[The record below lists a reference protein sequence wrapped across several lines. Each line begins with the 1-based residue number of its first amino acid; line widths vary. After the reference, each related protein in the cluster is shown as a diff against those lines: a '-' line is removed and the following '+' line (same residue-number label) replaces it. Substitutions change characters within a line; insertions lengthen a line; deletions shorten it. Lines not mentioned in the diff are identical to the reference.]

1 MTQSFVGTR
10 EQVLSALM
18 HAIRQFQRQ
27 RRTSSLWS
35 LRTVRTCDC
44 HSAWVRTPIRA
55 FPPVLPGRSAES
67 VFAAKNSVTGDCC
80 GDAGGFSTLRK
91 AARQGTPTSRKSAG
105 VLGSNHLKLSF
116 VGTREQVLSALMH
129 AIRQFQRQRR
139 TSSLWSLRTVRT
151 CDCHSAWVRTP
162 IRAFPPS
169 YRAAQL
175 SRYLRQRIQL
185 RAIAA
190 VTQEAFL
197 LSARRRGKGRR
208 QAERAREY

>member
-27 RRTSSLWS
+27 RR
-35 LRTVRTCDC
+35 
-44 HSAWVRTPIRA
+44 
-55 FPPVLPGRSAES
+55 
-67 VFAAKNSVTGDCC
+67 NS
-80 GDAGGFSTLRK
+80 R
-91 AARQGTPTSRKSAG
+91 
-105 VLGSNHLKLSF
+105 
-116 VGTREQVLSALMH
+116 
-129 AIRQFQRQRR
+129 
-139 TSSLWSLRTVRT
+139 LWSLRTVRT

-175 SRYLRQRIQL
+175 SGYLRQRIQL

-190 VTQEAFL
+190 VTQEAFP
-197 LSARRRGKGRR
+197 LSARRRCNGRR
-208 QAERAREY
+208 QAERAGVTPRIARAILSRGGIHAQDLARRYHIRRFVLVHYWSPCRWHMVRPLRHWLGRDELRFLLI